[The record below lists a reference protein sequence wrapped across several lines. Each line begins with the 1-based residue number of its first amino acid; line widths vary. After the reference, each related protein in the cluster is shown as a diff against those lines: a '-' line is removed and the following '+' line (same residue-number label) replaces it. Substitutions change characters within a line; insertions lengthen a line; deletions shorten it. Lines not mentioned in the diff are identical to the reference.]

1 MFKQF
6 TSVFIGILLVI
17 VVLVVSSSVY
27 IVDET
32 KQVFVTQFGKI
43 IYGPINGPGE
53 EAAGLKFRV
62 PFITEVHAFEKRYL
76 EWDGAPNQVT
86 TKDKLF
92 IFIDTYARWR
102 IVDAKLFFEKVRNEI
117 GAQAR
122 LDDILDGEARIVV
135 AAHDLVEVIRSRQR
149 EAIIPEANVLDDES
163 QLKPFTKGRSSLAQQ
178 VLDNAGPNLKEEF
191 GIELLDFRFKRINY
205 SEEVRL
211 KIFERMISERSRIAS
226 MFRSEGAGEAA
237 KILGT
242 QQRELKE
249 ITSMAYLEK
258 QQIMGQ
264 ADAKAVAI
272 YAEAFDQSTEARE
285 FYEFLKTMET
295 LETTLSN
302 EDTLIFSTDSDFFRY
317 LKRSAP
323 TKE

>member
-1 MFKQF
+1 MFKQY
-6 TSVFIGILLVI
+6 TSVFIVILLFI
-17 VVLVVSSSVY
+17 VFLVVSSSVY

-43 IYGPINGPGE
+43 VRGPINGPGKE
-53 EAAGLKFRV
+53 EAGLKFRF
-62 PFITEVHAFEKRYL
+62 PFITEVHMFEKRYL

-102 IVDAKLFFEKVRNEI
+102 IVDAKLFFEKVRNEA

-135 AAHDLVEVIRSRQR
+135 AANDLVEVIRSKQR
-149 EAIIPEANVLDDES
+149 EAVVAVDQVLDDES

-211 KIFERMISERSRIAS
+211 KIFERMISERSRIANK
-226 MFRSEGAGEAA
+226 FRSEGDGEAA
-237 KILGT
+237 KILGQ
-242 QQRELKE
+242 QQRELKT
-249 ITSMAYLEK
+249 ITSKAYLEQ
-258 QQIMGQ
+258 QQIKGK
-264 ADAKAVAI
+264 ADAEAVKI
-272 YAEAFDQSTEARE
+272 YAEAFDQSVDARE

-295 LETTLSN
+295 LENTLS
-302 EDTLIFSTDSDFFRY
+302 EDDTLIFSTDSDFFRY

>member
-1 MFKQF
+1 MIKQL
-6 TSVFIGILLVI
+6 TSVFIGILLFI
-17 VVLVVSSSVY
+17 VFILVSSSVY

-32 KQVFVTQFGKI
+32 KQVFVTRFGKI
-43 IYGPINGPGE
+43 IGDPINGPGKE
-53 EAAGLKFRV
+53 EAGLKFRF
-62 PFITEVHAFEKRYL
+62 PFIDKVNAFEKRYL

-102 IVDAKLFFEKVRNEI
+102 IVDAKKFFEKVRNEA

-135 AAHDLVEVIRSRQR
+135 AANDLVEVIRSKQR
-149 EAIIPEANVLDDES
+149 ESVVAADEVLDDES
-163 QLKPFTKGRSSLAQQ
+163 QLKPFSQGRSALAQQ

-226 MFRSEGAGEAA
+226 KFRSEGDGEAA
-237 KILGT
+237 KILG
-242 QQRELKE
+242 QRQRELKT
-249 ITSMAYLEK
+249 ITSQAYLEE
-258 QQIMGQ
+258 QQIKGK
-264 ADAKAVAI
+264 ADAEAVEI
-272 YAEAFDQSTEARE
+272 YAEAFNQSDEARG

-295 LETTLSN
+295 LETTLSE
-302 EDTLIFSTDSDFFRY
+302 EDTLIFSTDSDVFRY

-323 TKE
+323 EKE

>member
-1 MFKQF
+1 MIKQF
-6 TSVFIGILLVI
+6 TSVFIGILIFI
-17 VVLVVSSSVY
+17 VVLLVSSSVY

-32 KQVFVTQFGKI
+32 QQVFVTQFGKI
-43 IYGPINGPGE
+43 IRGPINGPGE
-53 EAAGLKFRV
+53 EQAGLKFRI
-62 PFITEVHAFEKRYL
+62 PFIQKVHSFEKRYL

-102 IVDAKLFFEKVRNEI
+102 IVDAKLFFEKVRDED

-135 AAHDLVEVIRSRQR
+135 AANDLVEVIRSKQR
-149 EAIIPEANVLDDES
+149 EEVLAADQVLDDES
-163 QLKPFTKGRSSLAQQ
+163 QLKPFERGRSALAQQ

-211 KIFERMISERSRIAS
+211 EIFKRMISERSRIAS
-226 MFRSEGAGEAA
+226 KFRSEGNGEAA
-237 KILGT
+237 KIMGE
-242 QQRELKE
+242 QQRELKT
-249 ITSMAYLEK
+249 ITSAAYLQQ
-258 QQIMGQ
+258 QQIKGK
-264 ADAKAVAI
+264 ADAEAVKI
-272 YAEAFDQSTEARE
+272 YADAFNQSTESRE

-295 LETTLSN
+295 METTLSK

-317 LKRSAP
+317 LKQSAP

>member
-1 MFKQF
+1 MIKQL
-6 TSVFIGILLVI
+6 TSVFIGILLFI
-17 VVLVVSSSVY
+17 VFIVVSSSVY

-32 KQVFVTQFGKI
+32 KQVFVTRFGKI
-43 IYGPINGPGE
+43 IGDPINGPGKE
-53 EAAGLKFRV
+53 EAGLKFRF
-62 PFITEVHAFEKRYL
+62 PFIDKVNAFEKRYL

-102 IVDAKLFFEKVRNEI
+102 IVDAKKFFEKVRNEA

-135 AAHDLVEVIRSRQR
+135 AANDLVEVIRSKQR
-149 EAIIPEANVLDDES
+149 ESVVAADEVLDDES
-163 QLKPFTKGRSSLAQQ
+163 QLKPFSQGRSALAQQ

-226 MFRSEGAGEAA
+226 KFRSEGDGEAA
-237 KILGT
+237 KILG
-242 QQRELKE
+242 QRQRELKT
-249 ITSMAYLEK
+249 ITSQAYLEE
-258 QQIMGQ
+258 QQIKGK
-264 ADAKAVAI
+264 ADAEAVEI
-272 YAEAFDQSTEARE
+272 YAEAFNQSDEARG

-295 LETTLSN
+295 LETTLSE
-302 EDTLIFSTDSDFFRY
+302 EDTLIFSTDSDVFRY

-323 TKE
+323 EKE

>member
-1 MFKQF
+1 MIKQL
-6 TSVFIGILLVI
+6 TSVFIGILLFI
-17 VVLVVSSSVY
+17 VFIVVSSSVY

-32 KQVFVTQFGKI
+32 KQVFVTRFGKI
-43 IYGPINGPGE
+43 IGDPINGPGKE
-53 EAAGLKFRV
+53 EAGLKFRF
-62 PFITEVHAFEKRYL
+62 PFIDKVNAFEKRYL

-92 IFIDTYARWR
+92 IFIDTYSRWR
-102 IVDAKLFFEKVRNEI
+102 IVDAKKFFEKVRNEA

-135 AAHDLVEVIRSRQR
+135 AANDLVEVIRSKQR
-149 EAIIPEANVLDDES
+149 ESVVAADEVLDDES
-163 QLKPFTKGRSSLAQQ
+163 QLKPFSQGRSALAQQ

-226 MFRSEGAGEAA
+226 KFRSEGDGEAA
-237 KILGT
+237 KILG
-242 QQRELKE
+242 QRQRELKT
-249 ITSMAYLEK
+249 ITSQAYLEE
-258 QQIMGQ
+258 QQIKGK
-264 ADAKAVAI
+264 ADAEAVEI
-272 YAEAFDQSTEARE
+272 YAEAFNQSAEARD

-295 LETTLSN
+295 LETTLSE
-302 EDTLIFSTDSDFFRY
+302 EDTLIFSTDSDVFRY

-323 TKE
+323 EKE

>member
-1 MFKQF
+1 MFKQL
-6 TSVFIGILLVI
+6 TSVLIGILLII
-17 VVLVVSSSVY
+17 VVITINKSVY

-43 IYGPINGPGE
+43 VRGPINGPDKDE
-53 EAAGLKFRV
+53 AGLYFRI
-62 PFITEVHAFEKRYL
+62 PFINEVHAFEKRYL
-76 EWDGAPNQVT
+76 EWDGDPNQVT

-92 IFIDTYARWR
+92 VFIDTYARWR
-102 IVDAKLFFEKVRNEI
+102 IVDAKLFFEKVRNES
-117 GAQAR
+117 GAQSR

-211 KIFERMISERSRIAS
+211 KIFERMISERSRIANK
-226 MFRSEGAGEAA
+226 FRSEGDGEAA
-237 KILGT
+237 KILGQ
-242 QQRELKE
+242 QQRELKT
-249 ITSMAYLEK
+249 ITSGAYLQQ
-258 QQIMGQ
+258 QQIKGK
-264 ADAKAVAI
+264 ADAEAVKI
-272 YAEAFDQSTEARE
+272 YAEAFDQSVEARE

-295 LETTLSN
+295 LESTLSKD
-302 EDTLIFSTDSDFFRY
+302 DTLIFSTDSDFFRY

-323 TKE
+323 DKE

>member
-6 TSVFIGILLVI
+6 TSVFIGILLFI
-17 VVLVVSSSVY
+17 VFLLVSSSVY

-43 IYGPINGPGE
+43 IRGPINGPGKE
-53 EAAGLKFRV
+53 EAGLKFRF

-92 IFIDTYARWR
+92 VFIDTYARWR
-102 IVDAKLFFEKVRNEI
+102 IVDAKLFFEKVRNES
-117 GAQAR
+117 GAHSR

-135 AAHDLVEVIRSRQR
+135 AANDLVEVIRSRQR
-149 EAIIPEANVLDDES
+149 EAVIPEANVLDDES
-163 QLKPFTKGRSSLAQQ
+163 QLKPFNQGRSALAQQ

-205 SEEVRL
+205 SQEVRL

-226 MFRSEGAGEAA
+226 KFRSEGDGEAA

-242 QQRELKE
+242 QQRELKT
-249 ITSMAYLEK
+249 ITSGAYLEQ
-258 QQIMGQ
+258 QQIKGK
-264 ADAKAVAI
+264 ADAEAVKI
-272 YAEAFDQSTEARE
+272 YADAFNQSAESRE

-295 LETTLSN
+295 FENTLSK

-317 LKRSAP
+317 LKQSAP
-323 TKE
+323 AKE

>member
-6 TSVFIGILLVI
+6 TSVFIGILLFI

-43 IYGPINGPGE
+43 IRGPINGPGE
-53 EAAGLKFRV
+53 EAAGLKFRF

-102 IVDAKLFFEKVRNEI
+102 IVDAKLFFEKVRNEA

-135 AAHDLVEVIRSRQR
+135 AANDLVEVIRSKQR
-149 EAIIPEANVLDDES
+149 EAVAAVDQELDDES
-163 QLKPFTKGRSSLAQQ
+163 QLKPFTRGRSALAQQ

-226 MFRSEGAGEAA
+226 KFRSEGLGEAA
-237 KILGT
+237 
-242 QQRELKE
+242 
-249 ITSMAYLEK
+249 
-258 QQIMGQ
+258 
-264 ADAKAVAI
+264 
-272 YAEAFDQSTEARE
+272 
-285 FYEFLKTMET
+285 
-295 LETTLSN
+295 
-302 EDTLIFSTDSDFFRY
+302 
-317 LKRSAP
+317 
-323 TKE
+323 

>member
-1 MFKQF
+1 MIKQL
-6 TSVFIGILLVI
+6 TSVFIGILLFI
-17 VVLVVSSSVY
+17 VFIVVSSSVY

-32 KQVFVTQFGKI
+32 KQVFVTRFGKI
-43 IYGPINGPGE
+43 IGDPINGPGKE
-53 EAAGLKFRV
+53 EAGLKFRF
-62 PFITEVHAFEKRYL
+62 PFIDKVNAFEKRYL

-102 IVDAKLFFEKVRNEI
+102 IVDAKKFFEKVRNEA

-135 AAHDLVEVIRSRQR
+135 AANDLVEVIRSKQR
-149 EAIIPEANVLDDES
+149 ESVVAADEVLDDES
-163 QLKPFTKGRSSLAQQ
+163 QLKPFSQGRSALAQQ

-226 MFRSEGAGEAA
+226 KFRSEGDGEAA
-237 KILGT
+237 KILG
-242 QQRELKE
+242 QRQRELKT
-249 ITSMAYLEK
+249 ITSQAYLEE
-258 QQIMGQ
+258 QQIKGK
-264 ADAKAVAI
+264 ADAEAVEI
-272 YAEAFDQSTEARE
+272 YAEAFNQSAEARG

-295 LETTLSN
+295 LETTLSE
-302 EDTLIFSTDSDFFRY
+302 EDTLIFSTDSDVFRY

-323 TKE
+323 EKE